1 MKRLLFTAIAALAL
15 FSCSKE
21 SPNDPQV
28 FPSESGKFVT
38 LSFKNEETQT
48 KAFFDPAATA
58 ESWEKSLSSV
68 CVLVFKAD
76 GNLLVQRNF
85 TPSEIS
91 SKTATFAI
99 PNSAAGSTCDFYVVA
114 NSTVSG
120 VSTKAEL
127 LALTENNPAEYNGTF
142 AEVSTSAKRPGGF
155 VMTGMTSKALAAAGT
170 KTDVAVTLKRTV
182 AKIAVQAATT
192 AEFSKRY
199 QGKVRV
205 NSAVLS
211 KGASKGFLISQAT
224 FSTGTMNFTHTQ
236 SANEAAGKYNNLFY
250 VLENGTLTAG
260 SRPMLTLN
268 ATYDRDGNFS
278 TTSDQANIIYSIE
291 LSGSGTGQFVRNGYY
306 RVQANIDG
314 LTGADASATI
324 SVAEWETPVTQSV
337 NLGQ

>member
-1 MKRLLFTAIAALAL
+1 MKRLFFTAISALAL

-48 KAFFDPAATA
+48 KAFFDPVATA

-127 LALTENNPAEYNGTF
+127 LALTENNPAE
-142 AEVSTSAKRPGGF
+142 
-155 VMTGMTSKALAAAGT
+155 
-170 KTDVAVTLKRTV
+170 
-182 AKIAVQAATT
+182 
-192 AEFSKRY
+192 
-199 QGKVRV
+199 
-205 NSAVLS
+205 
-211 KGASKGFLISQAT
+211 
-224 FSTGTMNFTHTQ
+224 
-236 SANEAAGKYNNLFY
+236 
-250 VLENGTLTAG
+250 
-260 SRPMLTLN
+260 
-268 ATYDRDGNFS
+268 
-278 TTSDQANIIYSIE
+278 
-291 LSGSGTGQFVRNGYY
+291 
-306 RVQANIDG
+306 
-314 LTGADASATI
+314 
-324 SVAEWETPVTQSV
+324 
-337 NLGQ
+337 